1 MSTDRLLRFY
11 FPKLGVRLAWTRL
24 EAVHREFARLC
35 HAPAPVSDWLSQCSC
50 AAALMI
56 SGIKLDGK
64 LSVQVQSQ
72 GAIRL
77 LFAECTHDG
86 QLRGIARANDAA
98 TVVPAEFAAAFA
110 RGSLAIT
117 IEPEQGERYQGV
129 VALDADGI
137 AATFEGYFEN
147 SEQLPTRMRFAS
159 SSASTTGLIVQRI
172 AQVGGSTEDQEPL
185 DPDGWDRI
193 QQLLNTLSAEE
204 LAEWDEQTL
213 IHRLFHEETV
223 LFLGPQSLQHYCPC
237 SRERVSAMLLSIGH
251 DEAIAAADASGFAS
265 IQCEFCNTEYRFDRV
280 DIERLFHVT
289 APSPGS
295 IQ

>member
-1 MSTDRLLRFY
+1 MSSDRLLRFY
-11 FPKLGVRLAWTRL
+11 FPKLGVRLAWARL
-24 EAVHREFARLC
+24 EDVHREFARLC

-72 GAIRL
+72 AALRL
-77 LFAECTHDG
+77 LFVECTHDG
-86 QLRGIARANDAA
+86 RLRGIARAKDGI
-98 TVVPAEFAAAFA
+98 TVVPASFAHAFA

-129 VALDADGI
+129 VALDSDGI

-159 SSASTTGLIVQRI
+159 NMTSTTGLIAQRI
-172 AQVGGSTEDQEPL
+172 AQVGGVDEQEPL
-185 DPDGWDRI
+185 DPDGWERI
-193 QQLLNTLSAEE
+193 QQLLNTLSTEE
-204 LAEWDEQTL
+204 LAELDDQTL

-223 LFLGPQSLQHYCPC
+223 LFLGAQPLSHYCPC
-237 SRERVSAMLLSIGH
+237 SRERVGAMLLSIGH

-265 IQCEFCNTEYRFDRV
+265 IQCEFCNTDYRFDRV
-280 DIERLFHVT
+280 DIERLFHITV
-289 APSPGS
+289 PPPGS

>member
-1 MSTDRLLRFY
+1 MTTDRLLRFY
-11 FPKLGVRLAWTRL
+11 FPKLGVRLAWVRL
-24 EAVHREFARLC
+24 EEVHREFARLC
-35 HAPAPVSDWLSQCSC
+35 QAPAPVSDWLSQSSC

-86 QLRGIARANDAA
+86 QLRGIARAKDA
-98 TVVPAEFAAAFA
+98 TSDVPAEFATAFA

-159 SSASTTGLIVQRI
+159 TRNNTTGLIVQRI
-172 AQVGGSTEDQEPL
+172 AQMGGTDEQEPL
-185 DPDGWDRI
+185 DLDGWERI
-193 QQLLNTLSAEE
+193 QQLLNTLSNEE
-204 LAEWDEQTL
+204 LADWDEQTL

-223 LFLGPQSLQHYCPC
+223 LFLGPQPLRHFCPC
-237 SRERVSAMLLSIGH
+237 SRERVGAMLQSIGH